1 MFQNVNIAK
10 STPFA
15 LLTIYQ
21 KILVSPQ
28 SFLKLPPFWQITR
41 NSPTI
46 FRFEQREMEPSNF
59 TANCV
64 KITQFANPPAIN
76 HAKSVQFLLNP
87 TNPCSPSVPQAFL
100 QQISQNPFNSLILRA
115 IDAKLTNFALIPTN
129 LLFYFSDSRK
139 TGSSTLL
146 ARITRIPQ
154 PLIEIREIPLLSSL
168 HNILT
173 F

>member
-1 MFQNVNIAK
+1 MFQNVNVAK
-10 STPFA
+10 SAPFV

-21 KILVSPQ
+21 KSLYPPKV
-28 SFLKLPPFWQITR
+28 LKLPPFWQITQ

-46 FRFEQREMEPSNF
+46 FRFEQREMEHSNF

-64 KITQFANPPAIN
+64 KIAQFATLNNESREIRAILV
-76 HAKSVQFLLNP
+76 KSYQSLLPN
-87 TNPCSPSVPQAFL
+87 CSPTFL
-100 QQISQNPFNSLILRA
+100 QQISRNSLNSQILRA
-115 IDAKLTNFALIPTN
+115 NDAKLTNFALISTN
-129 LLFYFSDSRK
+129 LLFYFTDSRK

-154 PLIEIREIPLLSSL
+154 PSVEIRKTPLLNSL

-173 F
+173 L